1 MTVWQA
7 VLIGLYHYVI
17 NCKYFI
23 LTQGQFVLG
32 RPLISGLAVGIIMGR
47 PVEGLIIGANINLVY
62 LGWMDV
68 GGMRAT
74 DPAVAGTLGTALALA
89 SNASPEEAIV
99 LGSILGVVANF
110 GYTLWMSVNSL
121 FVPQME
127 KCALKANWAGMNF
140 WYIVPSQVIFYLLN
154 GLTIT
159 LACLLGAEPVAAVLE
174 NLPEWITNGFNAVA
188 VTLPAVGICLN
199 LKSIMNKYTVSF
211 FILGFICAIYFNMNM
226 IVLAILATI
235 VAVIAIFGVGI
246 PSRKGENE

>member
-1 MTVWQA
+1 MSVLQA

-17 NCKYFI
+17 NCKYFV

-32 RPLISGLAVGIIMGR
+32 RPLISGLAVGIILGR
-47 PVEGLIIGANINLVY
+47 PIEGLIIGANINLVY

-74 DPAVAGTLGTALALA
+74 DPTVAGTLGTALALA

-99 LGSILGVVANF
+99 LGSVLGVVATF
-110 GYTLWMSVNSL
+110 GYTLWMSVNSF

-127 KCALKANWAGMNF
+127 KCALQANWRGMKF
-140 WYIVPSQVIFYLLN
+140 WYIVPAQVLFYLIY
-154 GLTIT
+154 GLPIT
-159 LACLLGAEPVAAVLE
+159 LACVFGAEPVAAVLN
-174 NLPEWITNGFNAVA
+174 NLPAAVTNGFNAVA

-211 FILGFICAIYFNMNM
+211 FILGFICTIYFQMNM
-226 IVLAILATI
+226 VVLAVISTI
-235 VAVIAIFGVGI
+235 IAVIAIFGVGI
-246 PSRKGENE
+246 PSKKGAQ